1 MISNNVNSQN
11 FYDTIKS
18 VQQFV
23 QQINETLEKKAALP
37 EELRKQRE
45 IVFNSVQH
53 LLAYTISVN
62 NDTPLNQ
69 IAPLFSSHK
78 QCAEILKYFNFAVRR
93 NSKTKQLK
101 RTDYAKLDVNSVVNK
116 VLEVTNPYSLAAIA
130 EQKELKR
137 LAKENVTNSEKVKN
151 FNKSLTNLMKG
162 AEKAGLTRLTGVTDI
177 VKQVEALIHQCT
189 LEEQR
194 LRQEEADELTAMPS
208 IASEVKAA

>member
-1 MISNNVNSQN
+1 MINNNVNSQN

-37 EELRKQRE
+37 EELRKQQE
-45 IVFNSVQH
+45 LLFNTSRQ
-53 LLAYTISVN
+53 LLAYAISVN

-69 IAPLFSSHK
+69 IAPLFNSHK

-116 VLEVTNPYSLAAIA
+116 VLEVTNPYSLTAIA

-151 FNKSLTNLMKG
+151 FNKSLTNLRKG
-162 AEKAGLTRLTGVTDI
+162 AEKAGLTGLPGVTDI
-177 VKQVEALIHQCT
+177 VKQLEALIHQCT
-189 LEEQR
+189 LEEKK
-194 LRQEEADELTAMPS
+194 LRQEEANELTAMPS

>member
-1 MISNNVNSQN
+1 MINNNVNSQN

-37 EELRKQRE
+37 EELRKQQE
-45 IVFNSVQH
+45 LLFNTSRQ
-53 LLAYTISVN
+53 LLAYAISVN

-69 IAPLFSSHK
+69 IAPLFNSHK
-78 QCAEILKYFNFAVRR
+78 QCAEILKHFNFAVRR

-116 VLEVTNPYSLAAIA
+116 VLEVTNPYSLTAIA

-137 LAKENVTNSEKVKN
+137 LAKENVTSSEKVSN
-151 FNKSLTNLMKG
+151 FKKRLLNLVKG
-162 AEKAGLTRLTGVTDI
+162 AEKDGLSDI
-177 VKQVEALIHQCT
+177 VKQLEAIADQCT
-189 LEEQR
+189 LEEQK
-194 LRQEEADELTAMPS
+194 LRQEEANELIAMPS
-208 IASEVKAA
+208 IAISEVKAA

>member
-1 MISNNVNSQN
+1 MINNNVNSQN

-37 EELRKQRE
+37 EELRKQQE
-45 IVFNSVQH
+45 LLFNTSRQ
-53 LLAYTISVN
+53 LLAYAISVN

-78 QCAEILKYFNFAVRR
+78 QCAEILKYLNFAVRR

-101 RTDYAKLDVNSVVNK
+101 RTDYAKLDVDSVVK
-116 VLEVTNPYSLAAIA
+116 KILEVPNPYSLTAIA

-137 LAKENVTNSEKVKN
+137 LAKENVTSSEKVSN
-151 FNKSLTNLMKG
+151 FKKRLLNLVKG
-162 AEKAGLTRLTGVTDI
+162 AEKDGLSDI
-177 VKQVEALIHQCT
+177 VKQLEAIADQCT
-189 LEEQR
+189 LEEQK
-194 LRQEEADELTAMPS
+194 LRQEEANELTAMPS
-208 IASEVKAA
+208 IASSTVKAA

>member
-1 MISNNVNSQN
+1 MFINNINLSPVFIINKYALNVRALIKGYNIMINNNVNSQN

-37 EELRKQRE
+37 EELRKQQE
-45 IVFNSVQH
+45 LLFNTSRQ
-53 LLAYTISVN
+53 LLAYAISVN

-69 IAPLFSSHK
+69 IAPLFNSHK

-130 EQKELKR
+130 EQKEK
-137 LAKENVTNSEKVKN
+137 
-151 FNKSLTNLMKG
+151 
-162 AEKAGLTRLTGVTDI
+162 
-177 VKQVEALIHQCT
+177 T
-189 LEEQR
+189 L
-194 LRQEEADELTAMPS
+194 S
-208 IASEVKAA
+208 

>member
-1 MISNNVNSQN
+1 MNNNIVNSQN

-37 EELRKQRE
+37 EELRKQKE

-137 LAKENVTNSEKVKN
+137 LAKENVTSSEKVSN
-151 FNKSLTNLMKG
+151 FKKRLLNLVKG
-162 AEKAGLTRLTGVTDI
+162 AEKDGLSDI
-177 VKQVEALIHQCT
+177 VKQLEAIADQCT
-189 LEEQR
+189 LEEQK
-194 LRQEEADELTAMPS
+194 LRQEEANELTAMPS
-208 IASEVKAA
+208 IASSTVKAA

>member
-1 MISNNVNSQN
+1 MINNIVNSQN

-137 LAKENVTNSEKVKN
+137 LAKENVTSSEKVSN
-151 FNKSLTNLMKG
+151 FKKRLLNLVKG
-162 AEKAGLTRLTGVTDI
+162 AEKDGLSDI
-177 VKQVEALIHQCT
+177 VKQLEAIADQCT
-189 LEEQR
+189 LEEQK
-194 LRQEEADELTAMPS
+194 LRQEEANELTAMPS
-208 IASEVKAA
+208 IASSTVKAA

>member
-1 MISNNVNSQN
+1 MNNNIVNSQN
-11 FYDTIKS
+11 FLDAIKS
-18 VQQFV
+18 IQQCV

-116 VLEVTNPYSLAAIA
+116 VLEVTNPYSLTAIA

-137 LAKENVTNSEKVKN
+137 LAKENVTSSEKVSN
-151 FNKSLTNLMKG
+151 FKKRLLNLVKG
-162 AEKAGLTRLTGVTDI
+162 AEKDGLSDI
-177 VKQVEALIHQCT
+177 VKQLEAIADQCT
-189 LEEQR
+189 LEEQK
-194 LRQEEADELTAMPS
+194 LRQEEANELTAMPS
-208 IASEVKAA
+208 IASSTVKAA

>member
-1 MISNNVNSQN
+1 MNNNIVNSQN

-37 EELRKQRE
+37 EELRKQQE
-45 IVFNSVQH
+45 LLFNTSRQ
-53 LLAYTISVN
+53 LLAYAISVN

-78 QCAEILKYFNFAVRR
+78 QCAEILKYLNFAVRR

-101 RTDYAKLDVNSVVNK
+101 RTDYAKLDVDSVVK
-116 VLEVTNPYSLAAIA
+116 KILEVPNPYSLAAIA

-137 LAKENVTNSEKVKN
+137 LAKENVTSSEKVSN
-151 FNKSLTNLMKG
+151 FKKRLLNLVKG
-162 AEKAGLTRLTGVTDI
+162 AEKDGLSDI
-177 VKQVEALIHQCT
+177 VKQLEAIADQCT
-189 LEEQR
+189 LEEQK
-194 LRQEEADELTAMPS
+194 LRQEEANELTAMPS
-208 IASEVKAA
+208 IASSTVKTA

>member
-1 MISNNVNSQN
+1 MINNNVNSQN

-116 VLEVTNPYSLAAIA
+116 VLEVTNPYSLTAIA

-137 LAKENVTNSEKVKN
+137 LAKETVTSSEKVSN
-151 FNKSLTNLMKG
+151 FKKRLLNLVKG
-162 AEKAGLTRLTGVTDI
+162 AEKDGLSDI
-177 VKQVEALIHQCT
+177 VKQLEAIADQCT
-189 LEEQR
+189 LEEQK
-194 LRQEEADELTAMPS
+194 LRQEEANELTAMPS
-208 IASEVKAA
+208 IASSTVKAA

>member
-1 MISNNVNSQN
+1 MNNNIVNSQN

-37 EELRKQRE
+37 EELRKQKE

-101 RTDYAKLDVNSVVNK
+101 RTDYAK

-137 LAKENVTNSEKVKN
+137 LAKENVTSSEKVSN
-151 FNKSLTNLMKG
+151 FKKRLLNLVKG
-162 AEKAGLTRLTGVTDI
+162 AEKDGLSDI
-177 VKQVEALIHQCT
+177 VKQLEAIADQCT
-189 LEEQR
+189 LEEQK
-194 LRQEEADELTAMPS
+194 LRQEEANELTAMPS
-208 IASEVKAA
+208 IASSTVKAA

>member
-1 MISNNVNSQN
+1 MNNNIVNSQN

-37 EELRKQRE
+37 EELRKQQE
-45 IVFNSVQH
+45 LLFNTSRQ
-53 LLAYTISVN
+53 LLAYAISVN

-101 RTDYAKLDVNSVVNK
+101 RTDYAKLDVNSVINK
-116 VLEVTNPYSLAAIA
+116 ILEVTNPYSLAAIA

-137 LAKENVTNSEKVKN
+137 LAKENVTSSEKVSN
-151 FNKSLTNLMKG
+151 FKKRLLNLVKG
-162 AEKAGLTRLTGVTDI
+162 AEKDGLSDI
-177 VKQVEALIHQCT
+177 VKQLEAIADQCT
-189 LEEQR
+189 LEEQK
-194 LRQEEADELTAMPS
+194 LRQEEANELTAMPS
-208 IASEVKAA
+208 IASSTVKAA

>member
-1 MISNNVNSQN
+1 MNNNIVNSQN
-11 FYDTIKS
+11 FLDAIKS
-18 VQQFV
+18 IQQCV

-137 LAKENVTNSEKVKN
+137 LAKENVTSSEKVSN
-151 FNKSLTNLMKG
+151 FKKRLLNLVKG
-162 AEKAGLTRLTGVTDI
+162 AEKDGLSDI
-177 VKQVEALIHQCT
+177 VKQLEAIADQCT
-189 LEEQR
+189 LEEQK

-208 IASEVKAA
+208 IASSTVKAA

>member
-1 MISNNVNSQN
+1 MNNNIVNSKN
-11 FYDTIKS
+11 FYDTIES

-37 EELRKQRE
+37 EELRKQQESLFDIARQL
-45 IVFNSVQH
+45 F
-53 LLAYTISVN
+53 AYTISVN

-101 RTDYAKLDVNSVVNK
+101 RTDYAKLDVNSVINK
-116 VLEVTNPYSLAAIA
+116 ILEVPNPYSLAAIA

-137 LAKENVTNSEKVKN
+137 LAKENVTSSEKVSN
-151 FNKSLTNLMKG
+151 FKKRLLNLVKG
-162 AEKAGLTRLTGVTDI
+162 AEKDGLSDI
-177 VKQVEALIHQCT
+177 VKQLEAIADQCT
-189 LEEQR
+189 LEEQK
-194 LRQEEADELTAMPS
+194 LRQEEANELTAMPS
-208 IASEVKAA
+208 IASSTIKAA

>member
-1 MISNNVNSQN
+1 MNNNIVNSQN

-37 EELRKQRE
+37 EELRKQQE
-45 IVFNSVQH
+45 LLFNTSRQ
-53 LLAYTISVN
+53 LLAYAISVN

-69 IAPLFSSHK
+69 IAPLFNSHK
-78 QCAEILKYFNFAVRR
+78 QCAEILKYLNFAVRR

-101 RTDYAKLDVNSVVNK
+101 RTDYAKLDVDSVVK
-116 VLEVTNPYSLAAIA
+116 KILEVPNPYSLAAIA

-137 LAKENVTNSEKVKN
+137 LAKENVTSSEKVRN

-162 AEKAGLTRLTGVTDI
+162 AEKAGLTNI
-177 VKQVEALIHQCT
+177 VKQLEAIALQCT
-189 LEEQR
+189 LEEQK
-194 LRQEEADELTAMPS
+194 LRQEEANELTAMPS

>member
-1 MISNNVNSQN
+1 MNNNIVNSQN

-37 EELRKQRE
+37 EELRKQQE
-45 IVFNSVQH
+45 LLFNTSRQ
-53 LLAYTISVN
+53 LLAYAISVN

-137 LAKENVTNSEKVKN
+137 LAKENVTSSEKVSN
-151 FNKSLTNLMKG
+151 FKKRLLNLVKG
-162 AEKAGLTRLTGVTDI
+162 AEKDGLSDI
-177 VKQVEALIHQCT
+177 VKQLEAIADQCT
-189 LEEQR
+189 LEEQK
-194 LRQEEADELTAMPS
+194 LRQEEANELTAMPS
-208 IASEVKAA
+208 IASSTVKAA